1 VQLKLKAPWRD
12 GTTHRVMSPLEFIQR
27 LAALEFIQRLAALE
41 FIQRLAALEFIQRL
55 AALVP
60 QERQPPARATQPADC
75 EANRAQCRPSG
86 VLRP

>member
-12 GTTHRVMSPLEFIQR
+12 GTTHRVMSP
-27 LAALEFIQRLAALE
+27 LE

-75 EANRAQCRPSG
+75 EANRAQCRPSW